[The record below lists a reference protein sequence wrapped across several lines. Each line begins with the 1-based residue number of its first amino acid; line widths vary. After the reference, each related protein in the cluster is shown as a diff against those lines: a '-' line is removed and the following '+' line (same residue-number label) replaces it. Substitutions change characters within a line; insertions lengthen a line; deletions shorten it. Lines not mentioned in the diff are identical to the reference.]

1 LQEAPGRLGEDQID
15 PLGLNLMSE
24 SFAELFEESF
34 ASQQIKQGA
43 IITGIVVAVNDDVVL
58 ISAGLKSEAV
68 IPIEQFQNEKGEADI
83 SVGDEFEVALDA
95 VEDGFGETRLSRE
108 KAVRAR
114 TWIELE
120 KAFEKGEIVNGV
132 INGRVKGGFT
142 VEIDNV
148 RAFLPGSLVDV
159 RPVRDPAYLEGKSLE
174 FKVIKLDQR
183 RNNVVVSRRAVVEQ
197 EYSEE
202 REQLLESLQE
212 GNTVKGI
219 VKNLTDYGAFV
230 DLGGIDGLLH
240 ITDMAWKRVKHPSE
254 VVNVGDEIDVKILKF
269 DRERQRVSLGIK
281 QLGDDPWHDLARRY
295 PPQTRIF
302 GKVTNI
308 ADYGCFVEI
317 EEGVEGL
324 VHVSEMDWTNKN
336 VNPSKVVTI
345 GEEVEVMVIEID
357 EERRRI
363 SLGIKQCKSNPWAEF
378 SATVNRGD
386 RVKGQIKSIT
396 DFGIFIGLDGGIDG
410 LVHLSDIS
418 WDMPGEEAVRNY
430 QKGQEIEASV
440 LAIDAERE
448 RISLGVKQLDQ
459 DPFSGW
465 LADHPKNSIVKGTVT
480 EVEARSATVDL
491 GDGIFGTLRASELA
505 RGRVEDARTMI
516 KVGDEIEAKFINV
529 DRKNRAIALS
539 IKAKEVH
546 EEAEALSSYKSE
558 TAASSS
564 GTTLGELLKEKMSG
578 EAK

>member
-1 LQEAPGRLGEDQID
+1 
-15 PLGLNLMSE
+15 MSE

-34 ASQQIKQGA
+34 ASQQLKPGA
-43 IITGIVVAVNDDVVL
+43 IIKGTVVAVNDDVVV

-68 IPIEQFQNEKGEADI
+68 IPIEQFQNEKGEADV

-95 VEDGFGETRLSRE
+95 VEDGFGETKLSRE

-114 TWIELE
+114 TWTELE
-120 KAFEKGEIVNGV
+120 KAYEQGEVVTGV

-197 EYSEE
+197 EFSAE

-212 GNTVKGI
+212 GNSVKGI

-240 ITDMAWKRVKHPSE
+240 ITDMAWKRVKHPSD
-254 VVNVGDEIDVKILKF
+254 VVNVGEEIDVKILKF

-295 PPQTRIF
+295 LPQTRLF
-302 GKVTNI
+302 GKITNI

-336 VNPSKVVTI
+336 VNPAKIVQI

-363 SLGIKQCKSNPWAEF
+363 SLGIKQCKPNPWAEF

-386 RVKGQIKSIT
+386 KVSGQIKSIT

-410 LVHLSDIS
+410 LVHLLDIS
-418 WDMPGEEAVRNY
+418 WDLSGEEAVRNY
-430 QKGQEIEASV
+430 KKGQEIEASV
-440 LAIDAERE
+440 LAIDSERE
-448 RISLGVKQLDQ
+448 RISLGIKQLDR
-459 DPFSGW
+459 DPFSAW
-465 LADHPKNSIVKGTVT
+465 LADHPKNSVVKGAVT
-480 EVEARSATVDL
+480 EVDARGATVDL
-491 GDGIFGTLRASELA
+491 GNGVMGTLRASELA

-516 KVGDEIEAKFINV
+516 KVGDEVEAKFTNV
-529 DRKNRAIALS
+529 DRKNRTVALS

-546 EEAEALSSYKSE
+546 EEAEALSSYKSDS
-558 TAASSS
+558 ADSSA
-564 GTTLGELLKEKMSG
+564 GTTLGELLKEKISG
-578 EAK
+578 GAK